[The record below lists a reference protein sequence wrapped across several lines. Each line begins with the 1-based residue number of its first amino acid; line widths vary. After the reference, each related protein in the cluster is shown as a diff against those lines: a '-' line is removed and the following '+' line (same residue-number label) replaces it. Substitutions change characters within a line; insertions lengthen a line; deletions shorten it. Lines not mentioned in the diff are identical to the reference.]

1 MEKYQ
6 GLREELVRAWQ
17 VKATEL
23 HVGTRGSDTQPE
35 EMVPVATQRN
45 IGDLSPEEFEEQQ
58 R

>member
-1 MEKYQ
+1 M
-6 GLREELVRAWQ
+6 RAWQ

-23 HVGTRGSDTQPE
+23 PVGIWDSDTQPE
-35 EMVPVATQRN
+35 EMVPVVTQRN